1 MIRIEQLH
9 IGYKKTLVQTHDL
22 ELLNGVVYILIGK
35 NGSGKSTFLK
45 TLSGQIP
52 SLKGTVFLDST
63 NLKYAKTAEL
73 PYLISVVNSKFTE
86 VDYLTVF
93 NYIALGRSPYTNLFG
108 QLKEND
114 VAIIQNALTD
124 CGIQHLADRFTS
136 QLSDGEKQLV
146 AIAKALA
153 QQTPNIILD
162 EPTAYLDYL
171 NKVQTLEIL
180 KKIALR
186 ENKCI
191 ILSSHDID
199 IAIDSACPFLLIEN
213 PRGELVMDQ
222 DSPSRDKIL
231 KRAF

>member
-1 MIRIEQLH
+1 MIRIEHLH
-9 IGYKKTLVQTHDL
+9 IGYKKTLVQTQNL
-22 ELLNGVVYILIGK
+22 ELLNGKVYILIGR

-63 NLKYAKTAEL
+63 NLRNAKTAEL

-114 VAIIQNALTD
+114 VAIIQNALSD
-124 CGIQHLADRFTS
+124 CGIQHLTDRFTS
-136 QLSDGEKQLV
+136 ELSDGEKQLV

-171 NKVQTLEIL
+171 NKVQTLDIL

-199 IAIDSACPFLLIEN
+199 IAIDSACSFLLIEN
-213 PRGELVMDQ
+213 PKGELVLDQ
-222 DSPSRDKIL
+222 NSPSRDEIL